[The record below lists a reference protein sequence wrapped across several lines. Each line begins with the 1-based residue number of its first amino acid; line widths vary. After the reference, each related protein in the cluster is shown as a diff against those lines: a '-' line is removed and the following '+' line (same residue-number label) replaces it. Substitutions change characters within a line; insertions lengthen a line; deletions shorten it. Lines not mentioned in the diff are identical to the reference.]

1 MRKILIIRTFPSVLD
16 PKGYN
21 IQEIGFAK
29 ALVRCGE
36 CCDVVLYN
44 GKDNNREEL
53 IEVTNGDK
61 VVGNVKVYL
70 RHGFGI
76 LKNGFFPGLGK
87 IVKNY
92 DILQVHEYDQISSWK
107 YYAWYKKKPVVIYHG
122 PYFDEFNKGYNLKCK
137 IFDNT
142 FLRFKN
148 KRETLCFTKSNA
160 AASFLETK
168 GFINTIT
175 LGVGLDL
182 DSFATNDD
190 IYQNINGETFN
201 VIYVG
206 KIEPRRNSFMLLD
219 IMGEV
224 ADKNSNV
231 HFIVIGDGEENYIN
245 QWLIKAE
252 KLINS
257 NRLTYFKKKTQ
268 SELKEIYRNMNLMV
282 FPSNYEIFGMV
293 LLEAMYFDLP
303 VMSSLNGGSDTL
315 ITDNID
321 GIIVNGFDSSVW
333 ASKILELSTDVDKYN
348 RIRDNLKSK
357 DHVVYTWDGIARKY
371 TEILDKY
378 LAEK

>member
-36 CCDVVLYN
+36 SCDVVLYN
-44 GKDNNREEL
+44 GKDSNREEL

-76 LKNGFFPGLGK
+76 FKNGFFPGLGK

-107 YYAWYKKKPVVIYHG
+107 YYAWYKKKPVVVYHG

-137 IFDNT
+137 VFDNT
-142 FLRFKN
+142 FLKI
-148 KRETLCFTKSNA
+148 KHCKDALCFTKSNA
-160 AASFLETK
+160 AASFLQSK
-168 GFINTIT
+168 GFNNTVT
-175 LGVGLDL
+175 LGVGLDI
-182 DSFATNDD
+182 DNFGAVNDER
-190 IYQNINGETFN
+190 QNINNDIFN

-219 IMGEV
+219 IIGEV
-224 ADKNSNV
+224 IDKNPNI
-231 HFIVIGDGEENYIN
+231 HFTIIGDGEDEYKNR
-245 QWLIKAE
+245 WLVRAE
-252 KLINS
+252 KLINA
-257 NRLTYFKKKTQ
+257 NHLTYFRKKTQ
-268 SELKEIYRNMNLMV
+268 VELKEIYKSMNLMV

-315 ITDNID
+315 ITDNFD
-321 GIIVNGFDSSVW
+321 GIIVDGFDSSVW
-333 ASKILELSTDVDKYN
+333 ASNIIELALNSEKYK
-348 RIRDNLKSK
+348 RIKENIKNK
-357 DHVVYTWDGIARKY
+357 DHIVYTWDGIARVYK
-371 TEILDKY
+371 ENLDKY
-378 LAEK
+378 LAGK